1 MASALRHNT
10 PLLEGLGSFESKL
23 SNSSAQPR
31 YLSVRMN
38 ALLPLLFRA
47 ADQRHV
53 DQDPVTQQPLF
64 LMPVLPP
71 LLLNSS
77 RGLCS
82 GFKGHVPPFHPA
94 DVALLVTEALRAL
107 RERAEDP
114 QAWVQRYGQ
123 LWSLRELRCGGCTL
137 EERGATLEEI
147 FPWFRDAPGAYLFV
161 KSERMAPRC
170 WMGENNENVSVN
182 WKKQEKDEPLGVPP
196 ARVQQVVVDYLV
208 PIALRERYRVCSP
221 EPREKLIRLESDHL
235 QRQPVCD
242 LPGATWTMGVLSP
255 WSYQDDV
262 LDGLQVCFS
271 KMRTHRRTPNK
282 KMVPAFVV
290 VCLRAGH
297 PPGEGS
303 PPRRGAPP
311 VAPAMRGHRAGPA
324 PGRVRQRVLHAAGRL
339 PLLRGAAAGQASRHP
354 HRRRA

>member
-1 MASALRHNT
+1 MHEVGYDHGETSLHDVVKGMASALRHNT

-161 KSERMAPRC
+161 KSARMAPRC

-262 LDGLQVCFS
+262 LDRMADEEELVFFFS
-271 KMRTHRRTPNK
+271 FPSPPLLLPSQPPFSTSSARTPSWK
-282 KMVPAFVV
+282 G
-290 VCLRAGH
+290 RTRGTGAG
-297 PPGEGS
+297 GEGT
-303 PPRRGAPP
+303 PT
-311 VAPAMRGHRAGPA
+311 
-324 PGRVRQRVLHAAGRL
+324 
-339 PLLRGAAAGQASRHP
+339 
-354 HRRRA
+354 